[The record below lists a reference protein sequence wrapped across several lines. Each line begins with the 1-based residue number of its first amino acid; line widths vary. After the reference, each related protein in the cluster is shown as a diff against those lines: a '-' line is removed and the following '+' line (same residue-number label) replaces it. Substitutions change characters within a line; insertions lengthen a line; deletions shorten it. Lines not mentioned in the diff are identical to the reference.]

1 MYGHTLRCGGAL
13 SLHHDLI
20 EQAVHLAVR
29 EPKKPRQASL
39 RRAVSTAYYSLFHLL
54 RDDATRKFFPNA
66 PANLRAKAGRAISH
80 GEAKNVCEMFA
91 KLSGIKDLTTSPI
104 EADLADVA
112 SKFNELQEA
121 RHKADYDL
129 TETFDR
135 VQVLGHVQRARD
147 AMAAWARVRNSPNAT
162 VFLAALFLHAKWNK
176 FN

>member
-1 MYGHTLRCGGAL
+1 L

-20 EQAVHLAVR
+20 EQAFHLAVR

-54 RDDATRKFFPNA
+54 RDDATKRFFPNS
-66 PANLRAKAGRAISH
+66 PANLRLKAGRAISH
-80 GEAKNVCEMFA
+80 SEAKNVCEMFA
-91 KLSGIKDLTTSPI
+91 KSTGIKDLTTPPI
-104 EADLADVA
+104 EADLQEVA

-135 VQVLGHVQRARD
+135 VQALGHVQRAKD
-147 AMAAWARVRNSPNAT
+147 ATAAWLRVKSSQNAN
-162 VFLAALFLHAKWNK
+162 VFLAALFLHSKWNR

>member
-1 MYGHTLRCGGAL
+1 L

-20 EQAVHLAVR
+20 EQAFHLAVR

-39 RRAVSTAYYSLFHLL
+39 RRAISTAYYSLFHLL
-54 RDDATRKFFPNA
+54 REDATKKFFPNA

-80 GEAKNVCEMFA
+80 GEAKSVCEIFA
-91 KLSGIKDLTTSPI
+91 KSGIKDLTTSPI
-104 EADLADVA
+104 ETDLADVA

-135 VQVLGHVQRARD
+135 VQALGHIQRAKD
-147 AMAAWARVRNSPNAT
+147 AIAAWARVRHFPNAN
-162 VFLAALFLHAKWNK
+162 VFLAALFLHSKWNK